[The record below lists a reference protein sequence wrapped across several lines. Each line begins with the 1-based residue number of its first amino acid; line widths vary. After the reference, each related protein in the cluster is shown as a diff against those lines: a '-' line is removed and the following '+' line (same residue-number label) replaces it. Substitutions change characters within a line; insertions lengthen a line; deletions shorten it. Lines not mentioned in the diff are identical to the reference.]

1 MSEIL
6 IAGAG
11 IGGLS
16 AAIALGGRASNRNHR
31 ITIAEKSS
39 KISEVGAG
47 IQLGPNATQI
57 LIRWGLQAELN
68 ELAYEPNQLHVK
80 SALSGVE
87 LASMRLGVKFREQYG
102 APYLTLHR
110 ADLHSLLYAHVIK
123 NEIAE
128 IALGHELEYFEETK
142 EGVNVNF
149 CDNSEATQK
158 ISIDQNRQISYD
170 ALIGAD
176 GVWSRVRHLLNEA
189 LTKTAPIQK
198 SSSKL
203 TTNVEFSGD
212 LAYRSLISQ
221 KSLPSPLRLD
231 SVRVWLGPH
240 MHLVQYPVKGG
251 EWLNSVLFV
260 DSRKIQNHGHY
271 HLSKSN
277 LLNWDVPLDQNQLR
291 LFFQDILQKCCSEL
305 RDSILALGSWRA
317 WPIMKSEPLITHLQM
332 AQGSVALLGDA
343 AHPMLPY
350 LAQGAGMAIEDAN
363 ALGIQYQMNPNLGA
377 NINLSNYSKSRW
389 QRNAMVQKRAL
400 LNQKVFHA
408 DRALAVARN
417 TSLKLLGEKLL
428 NMPWLYGYIQM

>member
-11 IGGLS
+11 IGGLC
-16 AAIALGGRASNRNHR
+16 AAIALGGRSSNRNHS

-47 IQLGPNATQI
+47 IQLGPNATRI
-57 LIRWGLQAELN
+57 LIRWGLEAELK
-68 ELAYEPNQLHVK
+68 ELAYEPDQLHVK

-87 LASMRLGVKFREQYG
+87 LASMRLGANFKEQYG

-110 ADLHSLLYAHVIK
+110 ADLHSLLYSHVIK
-123 NEIAE
+123 HEIAE
-128 IALGHELEYFEETK
+128 ITLGHELEYFEETK

-149 CDNSEATQK
+149 CENSEPTQK
-158 ISIDQNRQISYD
+158 LSNGQNKQIGYD

-176 GVWSRVRHLLNEA
+176 GVWSRVRYILNHA

-198 SSSKL
+198 ASPQL
-203 TTNVEFSGD
+203 LANVEFSGD

-221 KSLPSPLRLD
+221 KSLPSQLRLD

-240 MHLVQYPVKGG
+240 MHLVQYPVRGG

-260 DSRKIQNHGHY
+260 DSRKIQNHSHY
-271 HLSKSN
+271 SLSKSN
-277 LLNWDVPLDQNQLR
+277 LLSWDVPLDQNQLR
-291 LFFQDILQKCCSEL
+291 FFFQDILQKCCSEL

-317 WPIMKSEPLITHLQM
+317 WPIMTSEPLVTHLQM

-363 ALGIQYQMNPNLGA
+363 ALGIQYKINPNLGA
-377 NINLSNYSKSRW
+377 NINLNQYSKSRW

-417 TSLKLLGEKLL
+417 ISLKLLGEKLL
-428 NMPWLYGYIQM
+428 KMPWLYGHIKM